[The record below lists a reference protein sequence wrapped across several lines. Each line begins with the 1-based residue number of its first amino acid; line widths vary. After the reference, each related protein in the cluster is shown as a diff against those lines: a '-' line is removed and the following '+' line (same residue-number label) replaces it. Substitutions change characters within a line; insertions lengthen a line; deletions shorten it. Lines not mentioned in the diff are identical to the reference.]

1 MNNSSKRYSI
11 KKNDFKFWGHN
22 CFSITNGHTVLVID
36 PWFSNSGAFFGSW
49 FQYPKNHQFAN
60 NILNLLEE
68 AVKRYVFISHEHQDH
83 YDEEFLTLLP
93 KSVKVIIPNYSA
105 KDFRDELSERFTSV
119 IELEDNNEFSL
130 DEDINIRLYIKDIG
144 ITHDASIL
152 VKTKE
157 FVFFNQNDCKVFDR
171 LSDIREKIDFYSVQ
185 FSGANWHPS
194 NFDYTEEKKLNISS
208 EKVQNKFR
216 NILNALNEL
225 KPRYFL
231 PAAGP
236 AIFPFLDI
244 NYSLGKGNIFVH
256 QEDIKDFLTNNGFK
270 NILFLHP
277 GENFES
283 QGKEP
288 IKAPSLDEL
297 EIYKEGLQ
305 NKWIE
310 IPNKLNRVLLENQ
323 IYKRF
328 SKIIDIKIT
337 NCPIL
342 IFNYSGEFNDENS
355 NENKIFI
362 DLQNKRLLDNF
373 DYLSKFEEIVATER
387 YFNLMCNE
395 KWQNVYLTLR
405 AKVFRKP
412 DYLNNDINIFLFSDY
427 SNIRNN
433 YLSTNDKNKERIVV
447 KNKFGE
453 CYLINKYCPHQKANL
468 SKALIDDNNNLI
480 CPVHAWKFDLNN
492 KGKDKR
498 SNLTINAKKI

>member
-1 MNNSSKRYSI
+1 M
-11 KKNDFKFWGHN
+11 
-22 CFSITNGHTVLVID
+22 
-36 PWFSNSGAFFGSW
+36 
-49 FQYPKNHQFAN
+49 
-60 NILNLLEE
+60 
-68 AVKRYVFISHEHQDH
+68 
-83 YDEEFLTLLP
+83 
-93 KSVKVIIPNYSA
+93 
-105 KDFRDELSERFTSV
+105 
-119 IELEDNNEFSL
+119 
-130 DEDINIRLYIKDIG
+130 
-144 ITHDASIL
+144 
-152 VKTKE
+152 
-157 FVFFNQNDCKVFDR
+157 
-171 LSDIREKIDFYSVQ
+171 
-185 FSGANWHPS
+185 
-194 NFDYTEEKKLNISS
+194 
-208 EKVQNKFR
+208 
-216 NILNALNEL
+216 
-225 KPRYFL
+225 
-231 PAAGP
+231 
-236 AIFPFLDI
+236 
-244 NYSLGKGNIFVH
+244 H

-270 NILFLHP
+270 NILLRP
-277 GENFES
+277 GESFES
-283 QGKEP
+283 LSKEP

-297 EIYKEGLQ
+297 ELYKEGLK

-310 IPNKLNRVLLENQ
+310 IPNKLNRFLLEEQ

-342 IFNYSGEFNDENS
+342 IFNYGGEFNNDNS
-355 NENKIFI
+355 NNNKIFI

-498 SNLTINAKKI
+498 SNLTINSKKV